1 MQGTAA
7 DLIKKAMVKLHKEI
21 IKKSLQATIIMQV
34 HDELV
39 LEVSNDD
46 ISEITELTED
56 VMSNIA
62 RLDINLKVDIGI
74 GDNWEQ
80 AH

>member
-1 MQGTAA
+1 MQAR
-7 DLIKKAMVKLHKEI
+7 
-21 IKKSLQATIIMQV
+21 IIMQV

-39 LEVSNDD
+39 LEVLNDD
-46 ISEITELTED
+46 VTETTELTED
-56 VMSNIA
+56 IMSNVA
-62 RLDINLKVDIGI
+62 RLDINLKVDIGV

>member
-21 IKKSLQATIIMQV
+21 IGKSLQARIIMQV

-39 LEVSNDD
+39 LEVLNDD
-46 ISEITELTED
+46 VSETTELTED
-56 VMSNIA
+56 TMSNVA
-62 RLDINLKVDIGI
+62 RLDINLKVDIGV

>member
-21 IKKSLQATIIMQV
+21 IGRSLQARIIMQV

-39 LEVSNDD
+39 LEVLNDD
-46 ISEITELTED
+46 VSETTELTED
-56 VMSNIA
+56 IMSNVA
-62 RLDINLKVDIGI
+62 RLDINLKVDIGV

>member
-1 MQGTAA
+1 
-7 DLIKKAMVKLHKEI
+7 MVKLHKEI
-21 IKKSLQATIIMQV
+21 IGKSLQARIIMQV

-39 LEVSNDD
+39 LEVLNDD
-46 ISEITELTED
+46 VSETTELTEEI
-56 VMSNIA
+56 MSNVA
-62 RLDINLKVDIGI
+62 RLDINLKVDIGV

>member
-21 IKKSLQATIIMQV
+21 IGKSLQARIIMQV

-39 LEVSNDD
+39 LEVLNDD
-46 ISEITELTED
+46 VSETTELTED
-56 VMSNIA
+56 IMSNVA
-62 RLDINLKVDIGI
+62 RLDINLKVDIGV